1 MRWYLPGLC
10 EREHLE
16 CLAGSAKTSG
26 KDQNPD
32 MADSSRT
39 VEPGRKAVDR
49 GGLGSVG
56 EVLDEH
62 AELRDLLAQI
72 REAPDRRLLQGLLTR
87 LAALLA
93 THFAREEATDAVAR
107 LLVDAAGSSER
118 IARDHREILTRLAEL
133 RERLGGDDERESE
146 RVGEELWALV
156 DALHAHDALESER
169 IGRSLELDR
178 VTRSD
183 QATASRAL
191 EINLRRTAVDVVV
204 PPDQRVLLEIV
215 AGRHGVHERTKNLL
229 REINHP
235 YVGWEPTL
243 EELHRCAAGDL
254 AYYLADARGP
264 QAVRIFASLY
274 ATAVRSTTGSL
285 RETAVRR
292 FADFLENVARKSGDR
307 LAGLPAALEDGLL
320 ALERVLVGD
329 PQQASRVSAGLRRL
343 AAAVVQ
349 AAPAGCEAAAERALA
364 VLADALRATYAL
376 WRDHDDPTERWR
388 AIERADPQATPPV
401 AVAAISRGRLDA
413 WRKELEQLTR
423 RHRTLLPVAE
433 ELLAMP
439 DAGRI
444 ERGYLEAAACFAS
457 PGREPADARVARIRW
472 LLGLL
477 DSGAL
482 ASIHERAVA
491 EIAELCRASVR
502 ESDADRLE
510 RVVREIFAG
519 LRRSDLAVSNA
530 GHALVATVGASVLAA
545 GDRRVSSALID
556 EVLDTEF
563 PDPGFRGFTE
573 DWQLRVDP
581 AHLRAIRAH
590 LAVIEANPALA
601 GRLIAGLTA
610 ELEIGGMLIADTDL
624 FQKDIS
630 QLLNGD
636 VSAVYHPLKRLMELF
651 PVYFGEI
658 GAEGQLRDLS
668 TQIDEIEGRRDPLC
682 HFLRKQCHVESN
694 PRLVDFVD
702 AVAGFWATGEVTP
715 LRPYLPDGL
724 YERLA
729 RDGPPGGVH
738 RVLAASCAAESATGG
753 SEGLSALFSL
763 DLAALERRLESLREG
778 SATDR
783 TKVALLVELRRRLAF
798 KYRTDHGDLLE
809 RLRANHRIDPAQVAA
824 LQHALDAGRHEDA
837 LDALLGILELLQE
850 IILGS
855 ERTEG
860 VEDIYR
866 KRHIAAG
873 IPSLYGRYHEEK
885 FDALGLGF
893 RIESLARVLFERAIE
908 GQDFECPTRSTLRG
922 VARLLHLMLR
932 AVRVDGCRGRGLESG
947 IAMLDQALATE
958 GIASDQIVNIFQF
971 LSHSVEQL
979 IRIRYLDVYEPALEH
994 VLRRR
999 SAQGRLRP
1007 EADEGEQETAL
1018 RVSERLL
1025 RDLISRGFGLQQ
1037 VDALVARAL
1046 RSLASARE
1054 ALDPS
1059 QLDRIVAYDS
1069 KRACV
1074 RIQRRRSP
1082 LDGVLHLGNKGYQIK
1097 RLAQLGLP
1105 VPDGFILTTE
1115 VFRNQA
1121 ALRSWP
1127 PAQRQLADEVRRQL
1141 RRLERVAGAR
1151 LGDPRR
1157 PLLLA
1162 VRSGAA
1168 LSMPGMLQTYLNVG
1182 INERVAAGLG
1192 ERSRSAWAAWDAYR
1206 RLLQFWGM
1214 DHGIDR
1220 GRFDAL
1226 MREAKRA
1233 AGVEKKAGLPPDRM
1247 RELALRYRTLL
1258 RDEGFEIVEDPF
1270 GQVMACI
1277 ERVVR
1282 SWDGDRARLYRKEL
1296 QIAEQWGTATIV
1308 QRMVFGNL
1316 DSHSGTGVAL
1326 TCDADHSPEE
1336 VHLVGDFVVQAQG
1349 EDVVSGLVETFPI
1362 SASQSGVRQ
1371 TGAPISLE
1379 SAFPRIHA
1387 ALERQARVLIDEEG
1401 MFPQEIEFTFESDA
1415 PADLYILQTRDTVM
1429 ARVAAVST
1437 FVPSEALDEAKL
1449 ASGIGAGGGALCG
1462 RVAHGASDIA
1472 ELRRRFPDDP
1482 LILLRPD
1489 TVPDDI
1495 GLLLQADAM
1504 VTALGGATS
1513 HAAVAAQRLG
1523 RTCVVGCRA
1532 LSVYEDEGRSVLG
1545 GRTVVSGDFL
1555 SINGRDGSI
1564 YLGRHP
1570 LTTVR
1575 RPGLA

>member
-1 MRWYLPGLC
+1 
-10 EREHLE
+10 
-16 CLAGSAKTSG
+16 
-26 KDQNPD
+26 
-32 MADSSRT
+32 MADGSST
-39 VEPGRKAVDR
+39 GEPAGKAAGR

-62 AELRDLLAQI
+62 AALRDLLAQI
-72 REAPDRRLLQGLLTR
+72 REASSDRRILRGLLTR

-93 THFAREEATDAVAR
+93 THFAREEAADPVTR
-107 LLVDAAGSSER
+107 LLADSAGSLER
-118 IARDHREILTRLAEL
+118 LAQDHREILARLAEL
-133 RERLGGDDERESE
+133 RERLDGDGERDCE
-146 RVGEELWALV
+146 RVEDEVSALV
-156 DALHAHDALESER
+156 DALHAHDALESEL

-178 VTRSD
+178 VTPSEP
-183 QATASRAL
+183 APASRAL
-191 EINLRRTAVDVVV
+191 AINLRRTAVDVIV
-204 PPDQRVLLEIV
+204 PPDQRVLLDIV
-215 AGRHGVHERTKNLL
+215 ADRYGVHERTKKLL

-243 EELHRCAAGDL
+243 EELHRCATGDL

-274 ATAVRSTTGSL
+274 AAAARSTTGSL
-285 RETAVRR
+285 CETAVRR
-292 FADFLENVARKSGDR
+292 FIDYLETVARESGEQP
-307 LAGLPAALEDGLL
+307 AGLPAALAEGLL
-320 ALERVLVGD
+320 ALERVLEGD
-329 PQQASRVSAGLRRL
+329 PKQASRASAGLRRL
-343 AAAVVQ
+343 AAALVK
-349 AAPAGCEAAAERALA
+349 AAPSGGEAAAERGLAL
-364 VLADALRATYAL
+364 LADALRTAYAL
-376 WRDHDDPTERWR
+376 WRGRDDPTERWR
-388 AIERADPQATPPV
+388 EIAQADPRATPPA
-401 AVAAISRGRLDA
+401 AVAAISRDRLDA
-413 WRKELEQLTR
+413 WLDELAQLTR
-423 RHRTLLPVAE
+423 RHSTLLPAADQ
-433 ELLAMP
+433 LLALP

-457 PGREPADARVARIRW
+457 PGRDPADERLARIRW

-477 DSGAL
+477 DSDAL

-502 ESDADRLE
+502 ESHADRLE
-510 RVVREIFAG
+510 RVVREIFAV
-519 LRRSDLAVSNA
+519 LRRSDLAVSHP
-530 GHALVATVGASVLAA
+530 GHSLVATVGAAILAA
-545 GDRRVSSALID
+545 GDRRLSATVID
-556 EVLDTEF
+556 EMLDTDF
-563 PDPGFRGFTE
+563 PDPGFSGFTE
-573 DWQLRVDP
+573 EWQLRVDP
-581 AHLRAIRAH
+581 AHLRAIRTD

-601 GRLIAGLTA
+601 GRLIAGLTV
-610 ELEIGGMLIADTDL
+610 ELELGGVLVADTDL

-630 QLLNGD
+630 RLLNGD
-636 VSAVYHPLKRLMELF
+636 VSAVYHPLKRLLELF

-658 GAEGQLRDLS
+658 GAEGELRDLS

-694 PRLVDFVD
+694 PKLVDFVD
-702 AVAGFWATGEVTP
+702 AVAGFWATGDATP

-729 RDGPPGGVH
+729 CDGPPGGVH
-738 RVLAASCAAESATGG
+738 RVLAASCAAGSGAGG
-753 SEGLSALFSL
+753 PADLSALFAL
-763 DLAALERRLESLREG
+763 DLAALERRLEALREG

-798 KYRTDHGDLLE
+798 KYRPDHGDLLE
-809 RLRANHRIDPAQVAA
+809 RLRANHRIEAAQVTA
-824 LQHALDAGRHEDA
+824 LEHALHAGRHGVA
-837 LDALLGILELLQE
+837 LDALLGILEQLQE
-850 IILGS
+850 TILRS

-893 RIESLARVLFERAIE
+893 RIESLARVLFERAVE
-908 GQDFECPTRSTLRG
+908 DQDLECPTRSTLRS

-947 IAMLDQALATE
+947 IALLDQALATE
-958 GIASDQIVNIFQF
+958 GVASHQIVNIFQI
-971 LSHSVEQL
+971 LSRSVEQL
-979 IRIRYLDVYEPALEH
+979 IRIRYLDVYEPALER

-999 SAQGRLRP
+999 IARGRLRS
-1007 EADEGEQETAL
+1007 EAGEGERETGL

-1025 RDLISRGFGLQQ
+1025 RELISRGFGLQQ

-1054 ALDPS
+1054 ALAPD
-1059 QLDRIVAYDS
+1059 QLDRLVAYDAERS
-1069 KRACV
+1069 CV
-1074 RIQRRRSP
+1074 PIQRRRSP
-1082 LDGVLHLGNKGYQIK
+1082 MDGVLHLGNKGYLIK
-1097 RLAQLGLP
+1097 GLAQLGLP

-1121 ALRSWP
+1121 ANRSWP
-1127 PAQRQLADEVRRQL
+1127 PSQRQLADQVRRQL
-1141 RRLERVAGAR
+1141 RRLERLAGAR

-1157 PLLLA
+1157 PLLLS

-1168 LSMPGMLQTYLNVG
+1168 LSMPGMLQTFLNVG
-1182 INERVAAGLG
+1182 INERIAAGLG
-1192 ERSRSAWAAWDAYR
+1192 ARSRSAWGAWDAYR

-1220 GRFDAL
+1220 DRFDAL
-1226 MREAKRA
+1226 MRDAKRA
-1233 AGVEKKAGLPPDRM
+1233 AGVEKKASLPPDQM

-1270 GQVMACI
+1270 EQLMACI
-1277 ERVVR
+1277 ERVIR
-1282 SWDGDRARLYRKEL
+1282 SWDGERARLYRKEL

-1316 DSHSGTGVAL
+1316 DSRSGTGVAL
-1326 TCDADHSPEE
+1326 TCDAAHSPEE

-1362 SASQSGVRQ
+1362 SESQGGVRQ
-1371 TGAPISLE
+1371 AGAPISLE
-1379 SAFPRIHA
+1379 RAFPRIHA
-1387 ALERQARVLIDEEG
+1387 ALERHARVLIDEQG
-1401 MFPQEIEFTFESDA
+1401 MFPQEIEFTFESDD

-1429 ARVAAVST
+1429 ARIAAVST
-1437 FVPSEALDEAKL
+1437 FVPSEALAEAKL
-1449 ASGIGAGGGALCG
+1449 ASGIGVGGGALCG
-1462 RVAHGASDIA
+1462 RVAHTASDIR
-1472 ELRRRFPDDP
+1472 ELRRRFPTEP
-1482 LILLRPD
+1482 VILLRPD

-1495 GLLLQADAM
+1495 GLLLQADGM

-1532 LSVYEDEGRSVLG
+1532 LSVFEDEGRSVLG
-1545 GRTVVSGDFL
+1545 GRPIASGDFL

-1570 LTTVR
+1570 ATTVR